1 MKVEFDKAHLVAY
14 GKEFENEAHSCAYRR
29 WDDDESKPLKLSQL
43 QVCLTGSPEFI
54 LQKLQKIISEMQY
67 NSENGLNKPKE
78 GSIVTKDF
86 HVADIIVPV
95 WEGEISDEFDIK
107 ELEQYKYEDEDE

>member
-1 MKVEFDKAHLVAY
+1 
-14 GKEFENEAHSCAYRR
+14 
-29 WDDDESKPLKLSQL
+29 
-43 QVCLTGSPEFI
+43 
-54 LQKLQKIISEMQY
+54 MQY
-67 NSENGLNKPKE
+67 NSEIGLNKPKE